1 MMRYRIRALTAVAIL
16 TIATNAWADNAVTR
30 WVEQAL
36 QTVRVQNI
44 GSPASRLYAMV
55 TVAMYDAVNG
65 IDRARHL
72 STRED
77 ALVSLPG
84 APAFGDRR
92 AAAAAAAHAVLKS
105 FVPEGSAQASALDAA
120 LTAELESLARAPQ
133 AAVDAGR
140 AWGAAVGEAVIG
152 ARANDNTQ
160 TPETKPAGTGLYVYR
175 ADFADAQFRSMVP
188 FGIESIDPY
197 VATNL
202 PDLASDRYAESF
214 NETKALGDVN
224 DPDATRREIA
234 RHWQAGANT
243 TTELGLWFKAA
254 LDVVERRGTSQSLS
268 RTARLFALLGMAI
281 ADGFATAWQGKF
293 EAFSWR
299 PGTAI
304 READLDGN
312 PNTDV
317 DRNWTPRN
325 VSFGSSPEYPSG
337 TSTLAGA
344 ASTALAG
351 FYCTDRVHFQFTGE
365 GAGAVT
371 RRYRRFSEAA
381 DEAGVSR
388 IYLGLHFRFS
398 KEDGLASGQRVGREI
413 VTTRLRRAGRCV
425 GISCI
430 CPQW

>member
-36 QTVRVQNI
+36 QTVRGTD
-44 GSPASRLYAMV
+44 GSQAPRLYAMV

-72 STRED
+72 STREH
-77 ALVSLPG
+77 ALVSVPG

-133 AAVDAGR
+133 AVVDAGR
-140 AWGAAVGEAVIG
+140 AWGAAVGEAVIA

-160 TPETKPAGTGLYVYR
+160 TPETKPAGTGVYVYR
-175 ADFADAQFRSMVP
+175 ADFAGAEFRSMVP

-224 DPDATRREIA
+224 DPDATRGEIA
-234 RHWQAGANT
+234 RHWRAGANT
-243 TTELGLWFKAA
+243 TGETGLWFKAA

-268 RTARLFALLGMAI
+268 STARLFALLGMAI

-293 EAFSWR
+293 QAFSWR

-317 DRNWTPRN
+317 DPNWTPRN

-344 ASTALAG
+344 ASTVLAG

-398 KEDGLASGQRVGREI
+398 KDDGLASGQSVGREI

>member
-1 MMRYRIRALTAVAIL
+1 M
-16 TIATNAWADNAVTR
+16 
-30 WVEQAL
+30 
-36 QTVRVQNI
+36 
-44 GSPASRLYAMV
+44 
-55 TVAMYDAVNG
+55 
-65 IDRARHL
+65 
-72 STRED
+72 
-77 ALVSLPG
+77 
-84 APAFGDRR
+84 
-92 AAAAAAAHAVLKS
+92 
-105 FVPEGSAQASALDAA
+105 
-120 LTAELESLARAPQ
+120 
-133 AAVDAGR
+133 
-140 AWGAAVGEAVIG
+140 
-152 ARANDNTQ
+152 
-160 TPETKPAGTGLYVYR
+160 
-175 ADFADAQFRSMVP
+175 
-188 FGIESIDPY
+188 
-197 VATNL
+197 
-202 PDLASDRYAESF
+202 
-214 NETKALGDVN
+214 N

-254 LDVVERRGTSQSLS
+254 LDVVGRRGTSQSLS

-281 ADGFATAWQGKF
+281 ADGFATAWEGKF
-293 EAFSWR
+293 QAFSWR

-344 ASTALAG
+344 ASTVLAG

-371 RRYRRFSEAA
+371 RRYRSFSEAA

>member
-1 MMRYRIRALTAVAIL
+1 MRYRIRALTAVAIL

-133 AAVDAGR
+133 AVVDAGR
-140 AWGAAVGEAVIG
+140 AWGAAVGEAVIA

-160 TPETKPAGTGLYVYR
+160 TPETKPAGTGVYVYR
-175 ADFADAQFRSMVP
+175 ADFADAEFRSMVP

-224 DPDATRREIA
+224 DPDATR
-234 RHWQAGANT
+234 AGN
-243 TTELGLWFKAA
+243 
-254 LDVVERRGTSQSLS
+254 RS
-268 RTARLFALLGMAI
+268 
-281 ADGFATAWQGKF
+281 
-293 EAFSWR
+293 
-299 PGTAI
+299 
-304 READLDGN
+304 
-312 PNTDV
+312 
-317 DRNWTPRN
+317 
-325 VSFGSSPEYPSG
+325 
-337 TSTLAGA
+337 
-344 ASTALAG
+344 ALAG
-351 FYCTDRVHFQFTGE
+351 RGQHDDRDRALVQG
-365 GAGAVT
+365 GA
-371 RRYRRFSEAA
+371 RR
-381 DEAGVSR
+381 
-388 IYLGLHFRFS
+388 
-398 KEDGLASGQRVGREI
+398 
-413 VTTRLRRAGRCV
+413 RRAAGHLAVPFAYRAALCAARHGHCRRVRHRMAGKVPGLFLATWHGHPRSGPRRQPEHRCGSQLDSSERLV
-425 GISCI
+425 R
-430 CPQW
+430 QLA